1 MFKNARNLARKYGA
15 KIATAATL
23 ATGTVMA
30 HAQATGT
37 PLTGGIDSVDLSG
50 AGVKVAA
57 AMVLVIGLAM
67 AFKGGD
73 LGKRVVRKV

>member
-15 KIATAATL
+15 KIGTAATL

-30 HAQATGT
+30 HAQATDA
-37 PLTGGIDSVDLSG
+37 LTGGIDSVNLGG
-50 AGVKVAA
+50 AAVKVAA